1 MDNETIKTARAI
13 DGNKGDKATDID
25 KRRTATKF
33 IWMPGMRPVM
43 VPIAIPTASAIISSK
58 IMV

>member
-13 DGNKGDKATDID
+13 GGKKGDKATDIA

-33 IWMPGMRPVM
+33 IWMPGIKPVKFRQ
-43 VPIAIPTASAIISSK
+43 SK
-58 IMV
+58 